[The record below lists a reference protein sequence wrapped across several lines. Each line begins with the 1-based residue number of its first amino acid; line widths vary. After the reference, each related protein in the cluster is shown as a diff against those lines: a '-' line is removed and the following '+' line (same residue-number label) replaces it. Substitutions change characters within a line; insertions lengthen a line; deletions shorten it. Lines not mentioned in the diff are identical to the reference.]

1 MRRILLLLGL
11 LLAAA
16 DAQGH
21 GPVFTLVKQASVES
35 LNKILDAQRAAFLP
49 AGGRPAD
56 YQWPKAPRAKY
67 GVDIYRVQYPSV
79 VPEWHNQP
87 TSASGLI
94 AVPVMPGT
102 HAMPVLCYQHGT
114 VYGKYEVPSYAFS
127 KTNPSGFSQYA
138 GAYETRLIVAQYA
151 GQGYV
156 VEAADYIGMGD
167 SSLPEAY
174 TVKGAEQAACMDLYR
189 AGKGFLVSKGIRQSK
204 LFLAGWSAG
213 GLVTTAFLEKLQLC
227 RVKVAATFTAS
238 SPNDPFAAINA
249 WFYHPREHEA
259 LWENSML
266 ALTLFS
272 YEHYYSKPG
281 LAASVLKP
289 VYYQAF
295 RKIYD
300 RDYHSEAE
308 LQSIFKSLTEHRAP
322 LLAYLRKPF
331 HDPAYF
337 ATSTYGK
344 LLARSQ
350 TIRVLFQSP
359 VRMYY
364 GSDDEAIP
372 TPLGKLAACY
382 KRAMGSDAIRLVEV
396 RGGTHRGTF
405 ITAVSQSLSW
415 FRHMQ

>member
-1 MRRILLLLGL
+1 MPRIVFLLCL

-16 DAQGH
+16 DVQAH
-21 GPVFTLVKQASVES
+21 GAVFTLVKQVSVES
-35 LNKILDAQRAAFLP
+35 LNHILDAQRTAFLP
-49 AGGRPAD
+49 VASRPEN
-56 YQWPKAPRAKY
+56 YRWPKAARAKY
-67 GVDIYRVQYPSV
+67 GVDIYRVEYPSV

-87 TSASGLI
+87 TTASGLI
-94 AVPVMPGT
+94 AIPVMAAT
-102 HAMPVLCYQHGT
+102 HAIPVLCYQHGT

-138 GAYETRLIVAQYA
+138 GAYESRLMVAQYA

-189 AGKGFLVSKGIRQSK
+189 ASEAFLVSKGIKQSK
-204 LFLAGWSAG
+204 VFLAGWSAG
-213 GLVTTAFLEKLQLC
+213 GLVTTAFLEELQSC
-227 RVKVAATFTAS
+227 GVKVAATFTAS
-238 SPNDPFAAINA
+238 SPNDPFAALNA
-249 WFYHPREHEA
+249 WLYHPRKHEA
-259 LWENSML
+259 IWENSML

-272 YEHYYSKPG
+272 YEHYYSKRG

-289 VYYQAF
+289 MYYKAF

-300 RDYHSEAE
+300 RDYHSQAE
-308 LQSIFKSLTEHRAP
+308 LQQIFKSLIEPRVP

-331 HDPAYF
+331 QNPAYF
-337 ATSTYGK
+337 AASTYGK
-344 LLARSQ
+344 FLARSQ

-372 TPLGKLAACY
+372 TPLGKLASCY
-382 KRAMGSDAIRLVEV
+382 QKSMGSDSIHLVEV
-396 RGGTHRGTF
+396 PGGTHRGTF

-415 FRHMQ
+415 FNHVQ